1 MKVVTKIILA
11 IIEFIVYTYLMVLVG
26 SIEIDSSIISLILH
40 FASLTIISFILYYL
54 LRFILRKLKFY
65 AKKDIYQVCLYNIGV
80 GIFFPIVLIILI
92 PNESFTTF
100 AMLMI
105 VSTGY
110 YGIFVNILI
119 SIWNYFLTN
128 RRIK

>member
-26 SIEIDSSIISLILH
+26 SIEIDNSVISLILH

-54 LRFILRKLKFY
+54 LHFILRKLKFY

-80 GIFFPIVLIILI
+80 GIVFPIVLIILI